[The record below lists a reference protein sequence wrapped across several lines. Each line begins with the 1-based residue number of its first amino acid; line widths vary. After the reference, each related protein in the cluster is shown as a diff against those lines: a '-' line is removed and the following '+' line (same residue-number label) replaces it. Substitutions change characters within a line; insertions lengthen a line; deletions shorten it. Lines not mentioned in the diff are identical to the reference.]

1 MQTLIE
7 TGLDDKNFHI
17 KSNAPNYYHPGKSG
31 AIYQDSKSDKPIA
44 FFGEIHPNINQK
56 LQIKTEALI
65 LFEIFL
71 DRIELHKNKLKDQ
84 KNKYEYS
91 DFQKSERDFAFI
103 IDKNLNV
110 QELVKIIYKIDNNL
124 IKNVKVFD
132 LYEGENI
139 PSDKKS
145 IALNVT
151 IQSLQKSLNDKDLEK
166 INNLIISTV
175 ESKTG
180 AKKLDPKMSTI
191 DNIRNFAIIAHID
204 HGKSTIA
211 DRIIHKCGGLTE
223 REMKAQVLDSMDIER
238 ERGITIKAQT
248 VKLNYKSKDGKD
260 YILNIID
267 TPGHVDFSYEVSRS
281 LYACEGSILIV
292 DSTQGVEAQTL
303 ANVYQAM
310 DTNHEI
316 IPILNKIDLPA
327 SEIEKT
333 KNQIEE
339 VIGIDTS
346 NSVPCSGKT
355 GEGIDEIL
363 EKIIQTLPPPRGNK
377 NDILKCLLVDSWYD
391 SYLGV
396 VILIR
401 VIDGKIKK
409 NMKIKMMSTNQEHIV
424 EKVGVFTPKPKD
436 MDELNSGEIGFII
449 TGIKNLSDTKVG
461 DTICEA
467 NKPLKEALPGFKPS
481 KPVVFCGLFPVDSSE
496 YQKLKDG
503 LAKLKL
509 NDSSFSYEPESSS
522 ALGLGFR
529 CGFLGLLH
537 LEIITERLEREFDI
551 NLLTTTPGVVYK
563 VHLNNDKV
571 LDLQNPSNLPDPTI
585 IKYIE
590 EPWIKATIITP
601 DQYLGPIIKICQ
613 NKRGIQTNL
622 NYSGNRA
629 VLNYEIPLN
638 EVVFDF
644 NDRLKSIT
652 SGYASFDYE
661 IIGHREGE
669 LVKLSIL
676 VNGEPVDALAMMV
689 HKDFAQT
696 IGREVC
702 EKLKDLIPRHNFM
715 IPIQAAIGGK
725 IIARETIKGFKKD
738 VLTKIHG
745 GGARDRKRKLLDK
758 QKKGKARS
766 KQFGKVEIP
775 QEAFIGVLKINKD

>member
-1 MQTLIE
+1 M
-7 TGLDDKNFHI
+7 
-17 KSNAPNYYHPGKSG
+17 SN
-31 AIYQDSKSDKPIA
+31 
-44 FFGEIHPNINQK
+44 
-56 LQIKTEALI
+56 L
-65 LFEIFL
+65 
-71 DRIELHKNKLKDQ
+71 
-84 KNKYEYS
+84 
-91 DFQKSERDFAFI
+91 
-103 IDKNLNV
+103 
-110 QELVKIIYKIDNNL
+110 
-124 IKNVKVFD
+124 
-132 LYEGENI
+132 
-139 PSDKKS
+139 
-145 IALNVT
+145 
-151 IQSLQKSLNDKDLEK
+151 
-166 INNLIISTV
+166 
-175 ESKTG
+175 
-180 AKKLDPKMSTI
+180 

-211 DRIIHKCGGLTE
+211 DRIIHRCGGLTD
-223 REMKAQVLDSMDIER
+223 REMKEQVLDSMDIER

-248 VKLNYKSKDGKD
+248 VKLNYKSKNGKE

-303 ANVYQAM
+303 ANVYQAL
-310 DTNHEI
+310 DINHEI
-316 IPILNKIDLPA
+316 IPVLNKIDLPA
-327 SEIEKT
+327 SDIDRT
-333 KNQIEE
+333 KKQIED

-346 NSVPCSGKT
+346 LAVPCSGKT
-355 GEGIDEIL
+355 GEGIDKIL
-363 EKIIQTLPPPRGNK
+363 EQIIENLPSPEGK
-377 NDILKCLLVDSWYD
+377 KEELLKCLLVDSWYD

-396 VILIR
+396 IILVR
-401 VIDGKIKK
+401 VIDGKLKK
-409 NMKIKMMSTNQEHIV
+409 NMKIKMMSTKQEYII

-436 MDELNSGEIGFII
+436 IDELNSGEIGFII
-449 TGIKNLSDTKVG
+449 TGIKNLSETKVG
-461 DTICEA
+461 DTICDA
-467 NKPLKEALPGFKPS
+467 HKPLQIALPGFKPS

-537 LEIITERLEREFDI
+537 LEIVTERLEREFDI

-563 VHLNNDKV
+563 VHLNSGKIF
-571 LDLQNPSNLPDPTI
+571 DLQNPSSLPDPTL
-585 IKYIE
+585 IKLIE

-601 DQYLGPIIKICQ
+601 DQYLGSIIKLCQ
-613 NKRGIQTNL
+613 NKRGVQTNL
-622 NYSGNRA
+622 TYSGNRA
-629 VLNYEIPLN
+629 VLNYDIPLN

-644 NDRLKSIT
+644 NDRLKSMT

-661 IIGHREGE
+661 ITGHKEGS
-669 LVKLSIL
+669 LVKLGIL
-676 VNGEPVDALAMMV
+676 VNSEPVDALAMMV
-689 HKDFAQT
+689 HKDFAQS

-715 IPIQAAIGGK
+715 IPVQAAIGGK

-745 GGARDRKRKLLDK
+745 GGALDRKRKLLEK
-758 QKKGKARS
+758 QKKGKAKA

-775 QEAFIGVLKINKD
+775 QEAFIGVLKINKN

>member
-1 MQTLIE
+1 MT
-7 TGLDDKNFHI
+7 
-17 KSNAPNYYHPGKSG
+17 
-31 AIYQDSKSDKPIA
+31 
-44 FFGEIHPNINQK
+44 
-56 LQIKTEALI
+56 
-65 LFEIFL
+65 
-71 DRIELHKNKLKDQ
+71 
-84 KNKYEYS
+84 
-91 DFQKSERDFAFI
+91 
-103 IDKNLNV
+103 
-110 QELVKIIYKIDNNL
+110 KIDH
-124 IKNVKVFD
+124 
-132 LYEGENI
+132 
-139 PSDKKS
+139 
-145 IALNVT
+145 
-151 IQSLQKSLNDKDLEK
+151 
-166 INNLIISTV
+166 
-175 ESKTG
+175 
-180 AKKLDPKMSTI
+180 
-191 DNIRNFAIIAHID
+191 IRNFAIIAHID

-211 DRIIHKCGGLTE
+211 DRIIHSCGGLTE

-248 VKLNYKSKDGKD
+248 VKLKYKAKNGKE

-303 ANVYQAM
+303 ANVYQAL
-310 DTNHEI
+310 DTKHEI
-316 IPILNKIDLPA
+316 VPVLNKIDLPA
-327 SEIEKT
+327 SDLEKT
-333 KNQIEE
+333 KKQIED
-339 VIGIDTS
+339 VIGIDTE
-346 NSVPCSGKT
+346 NAIPCSGKT
-355 GEGIDEIL
+355 GEGIEDIL
-363 EKIIQTLPPPRGNK
+363 EQIIVSLPAPEGEK
-377 NDILKCLLVDSWYD
+377 DADLKCLLVDSWYD
-391 SYLGV
+391 TYLGV
-396 VILIR
+396 VILVR
-401 VIDGKIKK
+401 VIDGKISK
-409 NMKIKMMSTNQEHIV
+409 NMKIKMMSNNQEYII
-424 EKVGVFTPKPKD
+424 EKVGVFTPKATD
-436 MDELNSGEIGFII
+436 VNELNAGEIGFIT
-449 TGIKNLSDTKVG
+449 TGIKILSETKVG

-467 NKPLKEALPGFKPS
+467 SKPLQEALPGFKPS

-503 LAKLKL
+503 LGKLQL
-509 NDSSFSYEPESSS
+509 NDASFSYEAESSS

-563 VHLNNDKV
+563 VYMNKGETIE
-571 LDLQNPSNLPDPTI
+571 LQNPSSLPEPTLI
-585 IKYIE
+585 NYIE

-601 DQYLGPIIKICQ
+601 DQYLGAIIKVCQ
-613 NKRGIQTNL
+613 DKRGVQTNL

-644 NDRLKSIT
+644 NDRLKSMT

-661 IIGHREGE
+661 IIDHREGD
-669 LVKLSIL
+669 LVKLGIL
-676 VNGEPVDALAMMV
+676 VNAEPVDALSMMV

-696 IGREVC
+696 VGREVC

-715 IPIQAAIGGK
+715 IPVQAAIGGK

-758 QKKGKARS
+758 QKKGKARG

-775 QEAFIGVLKINKD
+775 QEAFIGVLKINKEK

>member
-1 MQTLIE
+1 M
-7 TGLDDKNFHI
+7 
-17 KSNAPNYYHPGKSG
+17 SN
-31 AIYQDSKSDKPIA
+31 
-44 FFGEIHPNINQK
+44 
-56 LQIKTEALI
+56 
-65 LFEIFL
+65 
-71 DRIELHKNKLKDQ
+71 LK
-84 KNKYEYS
+84 
-91 DFQKSERDFAFI
+91 
-103 IDKNLNV
+103 
-110 QELVKIIYKIDNNL
+110 
-124 IKNVKVFD
+124 
-132 LYEGENI
+132 
-139 PSDKKS
+139 
-145 IALNVT
+145 
-151 IQSLQKSLNDKDLEK
+151 
-166 INNLIISTV
+166 
-175 ESKTG
+175 
-180 AKKLDPKMSTI
+180 
-191 DNIRNFAIIAHID
+191 NIRNFSIIAHID

-211 DRIIHKCGGLTE
+211 DRIIHKCGGLTD
-223 REMKAQVLDSMDIER
+223 REMKDQVLDSMDIER

-248 VKLNYKSKDGKD
+248 VKLNYKSKDGKE

-303 ANVYQAM
+303 ANVYQAL
-310 DTNHEI
+310 DINHEI
-316 IPILNKIDLPA
+316 IPVLNKIDLPA
-327 SEIEKT
+327 SDLERT
-333 KNQIEE
+333 KKQIED

-346 NSVPCSGKT
+346 NAVPCSGKT
-355 GEGIDEIL
+355 GEGIEDIL
-363 EKIIQTLPPPRGNK
+363 EQIITKLPAPKGEAHEV
-377 NDILKCLLVDSWYD
+377 LKCLLVDSWYD

-396 VILIR
+396 IILVR
-401 VIDGKIKK
+401 VIDGTLKK
-409 NMKIKMMSTNQEHIV
+409 NMKITMMSTNQEYIV
-424 EKVGVFTPKPKD
+424 EKVGVFTPKARD
-436 MDELNSGEIGFII
+436 IEELKSGEIGFII

-461 DTICEA
+461 DTICETQR
-467 NKPLKEALPGFKPS
+467 PLKKALPGFKPS

-503 LAKLKL
+503 LAKLQL
-509 NDSSFSYEPESSS
+509 NDSSFSYEAESSS

-563 VHLNNDKV
+563 VHLNNGDIQN
-571 LDLQNPSNLPDPTI
+571 LQNPSNLPDPSL
-585 IKYIE
+585 IKLIE

-601 DQYLGPIIKICQ
+601 DQYLGSIMKLCQ
-613 NKRGIQTNL
+613 NKRGIQKNL

-644 NDRLKSIT
+644 NDRLKSMT

-661 IIGHREGE
+661 IIDHKEGD
-669 LVKLSIL
+669 LVKLGIL
-676 VNGEPVDALAMMV
+676 VNSEQVDALSMMV
-689 HKDFAQT
+689 HRDFAPS

-715 IPIQAAIGGK
+715 IPVQAAIGGK

-775 QEAFIGVLKINKD
+775 QEAFIGVLKINKEV